1 MSYAEHLNK
10 KTYKEFMQLSHEQQD
25 SLIYKY
31 GKWLAQRKEEKYDV
45 KLWVLWDFYTEIFYK
60 KDCTYIEKILVHN
73 NDKVLDRYKE
83 YQH

>member
-1 MSYAEHLNK
+1 MAYPEHLDQ
-10 KTYKEFMQLSHEQQD
+10 KTYYEFMQLSREQQD

-31 GKWLAQRKEEKYDV
+31 GKWLAQRKEEKYDI
-45 KLWVLWDFYTEIFYK
+45 KLWVLWNFYTEIFYK

>member
-1 MSYAEHLNK
+1 MAYPEHLDQ
-10 KTYKEFMQLSHEQQD
+10 KTYYEFMQLSREQQD

-73 NDKVLDRYKE
+73 NDEVLDRYKE